1 MSDTG
6 SAHRASS
13 SLLLCFLITAC
24 DKGTFGEGCKS
35 SCHCL
40 NGVRCHSVNGQCPLG
55 DCDDGWIRGTCS
67 EGKEFLLSNYSL
79 CLINRILNGSER
91 EQKSA

>member
-1 MSDTG
+1 MEVSMNKEIIPSLTLLFY
-6 SAHRASS
+6 SHRASS

-40 NGVRCHSVNGQCPLG
+40 NGVKCHSVNGQCPLG
-55 DCDDGWIRGTCS
+55 DCDAGWIPGTCS
-67 EGKEFLLSNYSL
+67 EGK
-79 CLINRILNGSER
+79 
-91 EQKSA
+91 